1 MSAGNLRFDDR
12 VVIVTGAGN
21 GLGKSHALEFARRGA
36 KVVINDLGGETSG
49 GGRDSAVAQAVV
61 DEITA
66 AGGEAVANGDSV
78 EDGAKIVQCAMDN
91 FGRVDVVVN
100 NAGILRD
107 ATFHKMT
114 DEDWNL
120 IQKVHLGGTYA
131 VTRAAWPYMREAG
144 YGRVIMTAS
153 GAGVYGNF
161 GQANYSAAKLGLHGL
176 AQTLSIEGASKGI
189 FVNTIAP
196 IAASRLTEAVMPPA
210 MLAGL
215 KPELV
220 TPLAIKLTHEDSSE
234 TGQLFEVG
242 GGWVSRLRWEQT
254 QGAKFDP
261 TAGFSAEDL
270 ADNWDQVQSFE
281 NAGHPKGMTNTLK
294 TVGEIIGIDL
304 SLSKQ

>member
-1 MSAGNLRFDDR
+1 MSAENLRFDDR

-21 GLGKSHALEFARRGA
+21 GLGKSYALEFAKRGA

-61 DEITA
+61 DEIKA
-66 AGGEAVANGDSV
+66 AAGEAVANGDSV

-91 FGRVDVVVN
+91 FGRVDVLVN

-114 DEDWNL
+114 DEDWQL
-120 IQKVHLGGTYA
+120 IQKVHLGGSYA

-189 FVNTIAP
+189 LVNTIAP
-196 IAASRLTEAVMPPA
+196 IAASRLTEEVMPPA

-220 TPLAIKLTHEDSSE
+220 TPLAIKLTHEESSE

-261 TAGFSAEDL
+261 ATGFSAEDL
-270 ADNWDQVQSFE
+270 AANWDQVQSFE
-281 NAGHPKGMTNTLK
+281 NAGHPKNMTNTLK
-294 TVGEIIGIDL
+294 IVGEIIGVDL